1 MRHRFVRV
9 EWLTWYRDETMCTM
23 SEFRV
28 YGSNMMNAML
38 VLIQSITHLQNTD
51 FMRSDVTAGCE
62 KRKRE

>member
-23 SEFRV
+23 SECRV

-38 VLIQSITHLQNTD
+38 VLIQSITHL
-51 FMRSDVTAGCE
+51 
-62 KRKRE
+62 